1 MLRLTSIIT
10 IMTLLPTLLSTKI
23 TDSLKKQEFINQCD
37 FEYETTISRHFHNL
51 KDPRK
56 SGMIQHKLIDIITMT
71 ICAVLCGADD
81 WVGIE
86 TVAKAKENFFRRFL
100 ELPYGIPS
108 HDTFNN
114 VFRYLSASELQSCF
128 SKWVNELVTFE
139 QDDVVAIDGKTLRR
153 SYDRQSGKG
162 AIHMVSAWA
171 QRQKMVLG
179 QLKTEEKS
187 NEITAI
193 PILLKLLDIQG
204 CIVTIDAM
212 GCQRKIART
221 ILDRQ
226 ANYVLAL
233 KGNQGNLHKEVK
245 AFFNDAFK
253 TGFMN
258 IPHDYHETIDAG
270 HGRVEV
276 RRYWTVEGLQWLT
289 QTNKWAGLTSVGIV
303 ESERHIDGK
312 VTTEQRCFISSL
324 NSDAKRFGKA
334 VRGHWSIENDL
345 HWSLDVSF
353 NEDQSRVRKGQGA
366 ENLAVIR
373 HIALSLLK
381 QETSAKIGI
390 RNKRLK
396 VASDEEYMLKV
407 LMSN

>member
-1 MLRLTSIIT
+1 MQDYLNLNLISENIPEYRQVNKISHPLQNIIFIT
-10 IMTLLPTLLSTKI
+10 VSAVISGAEHWDEIEDFGKAKI
-23 TDSLKKQEFINQCD
+23 EWLKKYLD
-37 FEYETTISRHFHNL
+37 L
-51 KDPRK
+51 K
-56 SGMIQHKLIDIITMT
+56 
-71 ICAVLCGADD
+71 
-81 WVGIE
+81 
-86 TVAKAKENFFRRFL
+86 N
-100 ELPYGIPS
+100 GIPS
-108 HDTFNN
+108 HDTFSRFFQALKPE
-114 VFRYLSASELQSCF
+114 VFQEAF
-128 SKWVNELVTFE
+128 IIWVNNIVENLGGDFI
-139 QDDVVAIDGKTLRR
+139 AIDGKTLRR
-153 SYDRQSGKG
+153 SYNKKDNKA
-162 AIHMVSAWA
+162 AIHMVSAWSN
-171 QRQKMVLG
+171 QNNLVLG

-407 LMSN
+407 LMSI

>member
-1 MLRLTSIIT
+1 
-10 IMTLLPTLLSTKI
+10 MTLLPTPLSKDI
-23 TDSLKKQEFINQCD
+23 KDVLNKQQFINECTV
-37 FEYETTISRHFHNL
+37 EYETTISKHFQHL

-56 SGMIQHKLIDIITMT
+56 SGMIQHKLIDIISITV
-71 ICAVLCGADD
+71 CAVLCGADD
-81 WVGIE
+81 WVGVEMIG
-86 TVAKAKENFFRRFL
+86 KAKETFFRRFL
-100 ELPYGIPS
+100 ELPNGIPS

-114 VFRYLSASELQSCF
+114 VFRALSASDLQSCF
-128 SKWVNELVTFE
+128 AEWVNELVTLE
-139 QDDVVAIDGKTLRR
+139 NGDIVAIDGKTLRR

-193 PILLKLLDIQG
+193 PMLLKLLDIKG

-212 GCQRKIART
+212 GCQRKIAHT
-221 ILDRQ
+221 IIERD
-226 ANYVLAL
+226 ADYVLAL
-233 KGNQGNLHKEVK
+233 KGNQGNLHKEVE
-245 AFFNDAFK
+245 AFFDHALK
-253 TGFMN
+253 TDF
-258 IPHDYHETIDAG
+258 IDIKHDYHETIDGG

-276 RRYWTVEGLQWLT
+276 RRYWTVEGLEWLT
-289 QTNKWAGLTSVGIV
+289 QAKQWSGLTSVGIV

-312 VTTEQRCFISSL
+312 VTTERRCFISSL
-324 NSDAKRFGKA
+324 SSNAKRFGEA

-353 NEDQSRVRKGQGA
+353 NEDQCRARKDNSA
-366 ENLAVIR
+366 ENFAVIR
-373 HIALSLLK
+373 HIALNLLK
-381 QETSAKIGI
+381 QESSAKVGI

-396 VASDEEYMLKV
+396 AASDDDYLLKV

>member
-1 MLRLTSIIT
+1 
-10 IMTLLPTLLSTKI
+10 MTLLPTLLSKEI
-23 TDSLKKQEFINQCD
+23 KDVLNKQQFVNECT
-37 FEYETTISRHFHNL
+37 FEYETTISKHFQSL

-56 SGMIQHKLIDIITMT
+56 SGMICHKLIDIISITV
-71 ICAVLCGADD
+71 CAVLCGADD
-81 WVGIE
+81 WVG
-86 TVAKAKENFFRRFL
+86 VAMIGKAKEAFFRRFL
-100 ELPYGIPS
+100 ELPQGIPS

-114 VFRYLSASELQSCF
+114 VFRALSASGLQSCF
-128 SKWVNELVTFE
+128 AKWVNELVTLE
-139 QDDVVAIDGKTLRR
+139 QGDIVAIDGKTLRR

-193 PILLKLLDIQG
+193 PMLLKLLDIKG

-212 GCQRKIART
+212 GCQRKIAHT
-221 ILDRQ
+221 IREREAD
-226 ANYVLAL
+226 YVLAL
-233 KGNQGNLHKEVK
+233 KGNQGNLHKEVE
-245 AFFNDAFK
+245 AFFDRALSTDF
-253 TGFMN
+253 
-258 IPHDYHETIDAG
+258 IDIEHDYHETIDGG

-276 RRYWTVEGLQWLT
+276 RRYWTVEGLEWLT
-289 QTNKWAGLTSVGIV
+289 ERHKWSGLTSVGIV
-303 ESERHIDGK
+303 ESERHIEGK
-312 VTTEQRCFISSL
+312 VTIERRCFISSL
-324 NSDAKRFGKA
+324 SSNAKRFGEA

-353 NEDQSRVRKGQGA
+353 NEDQCRVRKGDGA
-366 ENLAVIR
+366 ENFAVIR
-373 HIALSLLK
+373 HIALNLLK
-381 QETSAKIGI
+381 QETSAKVGI

-396 VASDEEYMLKV
+396 AASDDEYLLNV